1 MAATVVSCPAC
12 ATRNRVRPHPTR
24 APTCAKCGARLP
36 WFVEAGEADFTDE
49 VTASV
54 PVIVDFWAPWC
65 GPCRMIH
72 PVLEA
77 MATEHA
83 GRLKVVR
90 VNVDEAPGLASAHRA
105 MSIPLLVVMRDGAE
119 VDRVVGAM
127 PKRQLEERLAP
138 YLGSRPGA

>member
-1 MAATVVSCPAC
+1 MATTIVSCPDC
-12 ATRNRVRPHPTR
+12 GTRNRLRAHPTS
-24 APTCAKCGARLP
+24 APKCAKCGARLP
-36 WFVEAGEADFTDE
+36 WLVDAGESDFTEE
-49 VTASV
+49 VTAGV

-72 PVLEA
+72 PVLEE
-77 MATEHA
+77 MAAERA

-90 VNVDEAPGLASAHRA
+90 VNVDEAPALAAEHRA

-138 YLGSRPGA
+138 HLGPPGS